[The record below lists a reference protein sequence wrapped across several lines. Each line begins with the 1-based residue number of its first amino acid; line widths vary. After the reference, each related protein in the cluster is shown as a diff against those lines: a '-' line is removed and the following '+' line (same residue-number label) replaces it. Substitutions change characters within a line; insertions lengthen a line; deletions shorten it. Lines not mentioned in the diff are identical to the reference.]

1 MLFICVCG
9 QLLCTLEN
17 NMKPVIGIGSAVDNF
32 TVISIETTCVVLSK
46 ASEKGTSSIRL
57 SFKET
62 ERLFNV

>member
-1 MLFICVCG
+1 MLFIYVHCR
-9 QLLCTLEN
+9 LLHTLEN
-17 NMKPVIGIGSAVDNF
+17 DMKPVIGIGSAADNF

-46 ASEKGTSSIRL
+46 ASEKGTSTIRL

>member
-1 MLFICVCG
+1 
-9 QLLCTLEN
+9 
-17 NMKPVIGIGSAVDNF
+17 MKPVIGIGSAVDNF